1 MARRSC
7 STAINTSPLI
17 SVLLG
22 DADDQRGAGCFDD
35 IIGDGGQLVDLHDPL
50 HLGEQ
55 PVDEAEVAAGD
66 PGDRGD
72 GLGVGEV
79 FGVEVL
85 AEGAPP
91 AFEDEDQFFLSQG
104 AVFMR
109 EADPAV
115 ELGSRWP
122 GPEAAGNSP
131 HL

>member
-1 MARRSC
+1 MARRFC

-35 IIGDGGQLVDLHDPL
+35 IIGDGGQLFDLHDPL

-85 AEGAPP
+85 AEGASP
-91 AFEDEDQFFLSQG
+91 AFEDEDQFFLGQG
-104 AVFMR
+104 RYSCAKPTR
-109 EADPAV
+109 
-115 ELGSRWP
+115 L
-122 GPEAAGNSP
+122 
-131 HL
+131 

>member
-72 GLGVGEV
+72 GLGRK
-79 FGVEVL
+79 L
-85 AEGAPP
+85 P
-91 AFEDEDQFFLSQG
+91 AIALTFKSR
-104 AVFMR
+104 R
-109 EADPAV
+109 EHRQ
-115 ELGSRWP
+115 LGSHFLP
-122 GPEAAGNSP
+122 AQ
-131 HL
+131 